1 MSQHN
6 ERDDHKVHKVN
17 ALAVFAWLVVL
28 TGAEIGVVFMHLSKG
43 LLVTA
48 LIGSA
53 LVKALLVA
61 IYFMHLKFEGKLIW
75 GLIIGSLILGT
86 VFLLGLF
93 PDIVCSTLS
102 VFK

>member
-1 MSQHN
+1 MSEHN
-6 ERDDHKVHKVN
+6 EHKDHRVN

-75 GLIIGSLILGT
+75 GMIVGSLILGAI
-86 VFLLGLF
+86 FLLGLF
-93 PDIVCSTLS
+93 PDIVCSSLS